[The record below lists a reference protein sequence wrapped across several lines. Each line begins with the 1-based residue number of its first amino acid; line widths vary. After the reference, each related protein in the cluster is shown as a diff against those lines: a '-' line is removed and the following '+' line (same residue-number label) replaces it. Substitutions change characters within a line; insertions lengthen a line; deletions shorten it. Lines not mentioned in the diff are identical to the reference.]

1 MEQQLLELE
10 SLRLHSVFTGAPIA
24 DNLIINGKLMPLV
37 AVHHWVMPKACFVTV
52 WLWFML
58 NGKAYHK
65 LVDYAAWEPI
75 LALLNP
81 EQMAMIPPNA
91 YKVYLMDKIFTN
103 IFQEY
108 QHLNL
113 TVEDKRDTFTR
124 VLQSLNPHM
133 ELMAA

>member
-1 MEQQLLELE
+1 MEQQLLDLE
-10 SLRLHSVFTGAPIA
+10 SLRLQSVFTGAPIA
-24 DNLIINGKLMPLV
+24 DNLIINGELMPLV
-37 AVHHWVMPKACFVTV
+37 AVNHWVMPKACFVTV

-58 NGKAYHK
+58 GGKAYHK

-75 LALLNP
+75 LELLNP
-81 EQMAMIPPNA
+81 EQMAVIPPNS
-91 YKVYLMDKIFTN
+91 YKGYLMDKIFNTMHN
-103 IFQEY
+103 EY

-124 VLQSLNPHM
+124 VIQSLNPHM

>member
-1 MEQQLLELE
+1 
-10 SLRLHSVFTGAPIA
+10 VFTGAPIA